1 MREYDRMDSAGI
13 SAASANEHSL
23 RLKPYQPVPCQLR
36 RLQLQFLHDQSGQDT
51 ESMDAFNDSASLNA
65 SSPIIPTLS
74 NGLKN
79 TGQSK
84 ALRIL
89 CNKKQ

>member
-1 MREYDRMDSAGI
+1 M
-13 SAASANEHSL
+13 
-23 RLKPYQPVPCQLR
+23 K
-36 RLQLQFLHDQSGQDT
+36 
-51 ESMDAFNDSASLNA
+51 AFNNSASLNVF
-65 SSPIIPTLS
+65 SPIVPTQS

-89 CNKKQ
+89 CNKKAVTQNYKLLISIEHPRQHKTFCRHSYSTIEDKHV

>member
-1 MREYDRMDSAGI
+1 
-13 SAASANEHSL
+13 
-23 RLKPYQPVPCQLR
+23 
-36 RLQLQFLHDQSGQDT
+36 
-51 ESMDAFNDSASLNA
+51 MDAFNDSASLNA